1 MTNGYNNMTVAEL
14 ERLLEVYGS
23 DRTRWPAEARAGAS
37 QLVSRDKAARRLLVE
52 AEALDRALERA
63 PLLSLGREAELAD
76 RIAAAAQ
83 RSPRIVRFNT
93 APSSA
98 PTPGSS
104 SGSILHLPDARAR
117 RQWRN
122 ATRFGGAA
130 SLLAA
135 SLAVGV
141 MIGLSSL
148 PQPLAPAFEE
158 LSGLI
163 GDRAGYNLAQ
173 LDPLDED
180 LL

>member
-1 MTNGYNNMTVAEL
+1 MTNGYNNMTLAEL

-37 QLVSRDKAARRLLVE
+37 QLVSRDKAARRLLIE

-83 RSPRIVRFNT
+83 RSPRIVRFNN
-93 APSSA
+93 APVGA
-98 PTPGSS
+98 PA
-104 SGSILHLPDARAR
+104 SGSDGKILRLADLQPR
-117 RQWRN
+117 RQWRS

-130 SLLAA
+130 GVMAA
-135 SLAVGV
+135 SLALGV

>member
-1 MTNGYNNMTVAEL
+1 MTNGYNNMTLAEL

-76 RIAAAAQ
+76 RIAAAAL
-83 RSPRIVRFNT
+83 RSPRIVRFN
-93 APSSA
+93 SA
-98 PTPGSS
+98 PAGAPAPGSE
-104 SGSILHLPDARAR
+104 GKVLRLADLQPRP
-117 RQWRN
+117 QWRN
-122 ATRFGGAA
+122 ATRLGGAA
-130 SLLAA
+130 GVMAA
-135 SLAVGV
+135 SLALGV

>member
-1 MTNGYNNMTVAEL
+1 MTNGYNNMTLAEL
-14 ERLLEVYGS
+14 ERLLEIYGS

-63 PLLSLGREAELAD
+63 PLLSLGRETELAD
-76 RIAAAAQ
+76 RIAAAAV
-83 RSPRIVRFNT
+83 RSPRIVHLN
-93 APSSA
+93 SA
-98 PTPGSS
+98 PGRSAPAGSES
-104 SGSILHLPDARAR
+104 DVSPPAGSPARGE
-117 RQWRN
+117 WRM
-122 ATRFGGAA
+122 ATRLGGAA
-130 SLLAA
+130 GVMAA
-135 SLAVGV
+135 SLAVGI